1 MQINLLH
8 GFTQTSTS
16 WAEPIAALQA
26 RLPFARF
33 WAPDMPGH
41 GRGTALPL
49 ALPEGAR
56 ALAEASTPGVW
67 VGYSMGGRYL
77 VHIAVQHPEVV
88 LGLVLVSTTAGL
100 DLASERD
107 ERRAADNALADSI
120 EQEGVPA
127 FLDRWMSLPM
137 FSRLEPGAEDL
148 AARHLNSSVGL
159 AESLRQAGTGRQE
172 PLWNHLQG
180 LRVPTLILTGEHDL
194 KFTALGERLAN
205 TIPGSTHEVIADAGH
220 AVHLEQPQLFSE
232 MTSRWLREKFNVT
245 AGEDQPS

>member
-16 WAEPIAALQA
+16 WAKPIASLQE
-26 RLPFARF
+26 RLPFATF

-49 ALPEGAR
+49 ALPDGAT

-88 LGLVLVSTTAGL
+88 LGLILVSTTAGL

-137 FSRLEPGAEDL
+137 FSNLEPTADDL
-148 AARHLNSSVGL
+148 AARQLNSSVGL

-172 PLWNHLQG
+172 PLWDQLQE
-180 LRVPTLILTGEHDL
+180 LRVPTLIVTGEHDV
-194 KFTALGERLAN
+194 KFTALGERLAD

-220 AVHLEQPQLFSE
+220 AVHLEQPHRFSE
-232 MTSRWLREKFNVT
+232 ITSHWLREQFEVS
-245 AGEDQPS
+245 AGDDQPS